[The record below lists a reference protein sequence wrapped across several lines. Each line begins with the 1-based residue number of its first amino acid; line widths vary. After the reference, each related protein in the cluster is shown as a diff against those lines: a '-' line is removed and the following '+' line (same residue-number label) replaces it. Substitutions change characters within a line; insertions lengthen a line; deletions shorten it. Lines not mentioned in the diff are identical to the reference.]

1 MRRKI
6 RSRLYTNP
14 KVIIKLVSD
23 DYGEQVYTG
32 SLDL

>member
-6 RSRLYTNP
+6 RSRLYTNL
-14 KVIIKLVSD
+14 KVIIEIVYD
-23 DYGEQVYTG
+23 DHGEQVYTG